1 MKWYS
6 YILIFFSPFILTLN
20 AQDFSVESW
29 RDHLPY
35 SQVNQLASIGDI
47 YYGSTP
53 YSIIE
58 FDYSNNEVRKLS
70 TVNGLSE
77 VGISAIVANQSQ
89 QSLLIAYSSSNID
102 LIKGGSVINISSIL
116 NSSIIGDKTV
126 YNLYSHSKYVY
137 VCLGFGIVVVDI
149 EKEEIKDTYI
159 IGDNSS
165 QEAVLD
171 LHISQD
177 YIYALTNDE
186 IKMAPLN
193 SSFLSDASIWNTLNI
208 PTGSSINNLESFQD
222 DFFAFGSTNIIY
234 KYQNNNWD
242 TILFYPNETLRNFKV
257 DGQNLITCTNSYVTV
272 YSSNLDTLD
281 FFYAYNG
288 NPGITAND
296 VIYGNGYYWIAD
308 ESKGLRRLKNNFA
321 LNNSLIGYMGPFT
334 NECFHLSSVNDKL
347 YVAAGRTYGTNW
359 NKTFNWH
366 GIYQFNNSWNYFNR
380 INTTIMADE
389 IDTISDIVWV
399 TANPLNENEFVASSF
414 GGGLLLFN
422 NNQFINRFSFYNS
435 SLQTRIGQSGNSVC
449 VAGTCYDNMGNLWIA
464 NSFTTSPLSV
474 KTNEGE
480 WQSFYCGPLAA
491 DKLCTDIIVDDQYGY
506 VWMIVKDVGLVV
518 YDYNQTVFD
527 LSDDQYKIIG
537 TSSGSGSL
545 PSGNVNTL
553 AIDNDGEIWIGTDN
567 GPTIF
572 YSSYPIFNETNY
584 DAQNILIEV
593 DGTLQYLLQN
603 EIITD
608 IEIDG
613 ANRKWIA
620 TDGGGLFLMSEDGTQ
635 TIYSLSKENS
645 PLYSNKITS
654 LAINHQ
660 NGELFIGTDKG
671 ILGYKSTATSP
682 NIEFTNLQVY
692 PNPVR
697 PDYQGNIAVT
707 GMMKNSEVKITDASG
722 FLIQTIFSQ
731 GGQAVWNG
739 KDRNNQIVGSGIYYF
754 FATSQDGY
762 SKAKSKVL
770 IVR

>member
-1 MKWYS
+1 MKLYS

-171 LHISQD
+171 LHISKN
-177 YIYALTNDE
+177 YIYALTNDK

-193 SSFLSDASIWNTLNI
+193 SSFLSDASIWNTLNV

-257 DGQNLITCTNSYVTV
+257 DHQNLITCTNSYVTV

-308 ESKGLRRLKNNFA
+308 DSKGLRRLKNNFSS
-321 LNNSLIGYMGPFT
+321 NNSLIGYMGPFT

-347 YVAAGRTYGTNW
+347 YVASGRTYGTNW

-380 INTTIMADE
+380 INTPIMADE

-739 KDRNNQIVGSGIYYF
+739 KDRNNQIVGSGVYYF

>member
-102 LIKGGSVINISSIL
+102 LIKGESVINISSIL

-171 LHISQD
+171 LHISQN

-308 ESKGLRRLKNNFA
+308 ESKGLRRLKNNFS

-366 GIYQFNNSWNYFNR
+366 GIYQFNNSWSYFNR
-380 INTTIMADE
+380 INTPIMADE

-518 YDYNQTVFD
+518 YDYNQTLFD

>member
-1 MKWYS
+1 MNRLTYF
-6 YILIFFSPFILTLN
+6 LIFFNSFFIFLN
-20 AQDFSVESW
+20 AQDFVVGSW

-35 SQVNQLASIGDI
+35 LQVNQLASISNL
-47 YYGSTP
+47 YYASTP
-53 YSIIE
+53 YSVIE
-58 FDYSNNEVRKLS
+58 FDHSTNELRKLS

-89 QSLLIAYSSSNID
+89 QALLIAYSSSNID
-102 LIKGGSVINISSIL
+102 LIKGDKIINISSIS

-126 YNLYSHSKYVY
+126 NNLYSNGKYVY

-159 IGDNSS
+159 IGDNGS
-165 QEAVLD
+165 QESVLD

-177 YIYALTNDE
+177 YIYALTNNE
-186 IKMAPLN
+186 IKFAPL
-193 SSFLSDASIWNTLNI
+193 SSPFLSDANIWNTISIPIGSNI
-208 PTGSSINNLESFQD
+208 ENLESID
-222 DFFAFGSTNIIY
+222 EDFFAFGSTNVVY
-234 KYQNNNWD
+234 KYHNNNWD
-242 TILFYPNETLRNFKV
+242 TILFYPSESLRNFKV
-257 DGQNLITCTNSYVTV
+257 DNQNLITCTNSYVTI
-272 YSSNLDTLD
+272 YSPNLDTLE

-288 NPGITAND
+288 NPGINAND
-296 VIYGNGYYWIAD
+296 IINGNGFYWIAD
-308 ESKGLRRLKNNFA
+308 QTKGFRRLKNNFSK
-321 LNNSLIGYMGPFT
+321 NKSLIGYGGPYT
-334 NECFHLSSVNDKL
+334 NECFHLSSLKDKL
-347 YVAAGRTYGTNW
+347 YVASGTTYGSNW

-366 GIYQFNNSWNYFNR
+366 GIYQYNSSWNYFNR
-380 INTTIMADE
+380 TTIPIMAQE

-422 NNQFINRFSFYNS
+422 NNQLIERFSFYNS

-449 VAGTCYDNMGNLWIA
+449 VAGTCYDNLGNLWIA
-464 NSFTTSPLSV
+464 NAFTTSPLSV

-480 WQSFYCGPLAA
+480 WQSFYCGPLAT
-491 DKLCTDIIVDDQYGY
+491 DKLCTDLIVDNQYGY
-506 VWMIVKDVGLVV
+506 IWMIVKDVGLVV
-518 YDYNQTVFD
+518 YDYNQTIFD

-537 TSSGSGSL
+537 TSSGAGSL
-545 PSGNVNTL
+545 PSTNVNTL

-572 YSSYPIFNETNY
+572 YSSYPIFNETTF
-584 DAQNILIEV
+584 DSQNILIEV

-620 TDGGGLFLMSEDGTQ
+620 TDGGGLFLMSEDGVE
-635 TIYSLSKENS
+635 TIYSLSKDNS

-654 LAINHQ
+654 LAINNQ

-671 ILGYKSTATSP
+671 ILGYKSSAISS

-697 PDYQGNIAVT
+697 PDYHGNIAVT
-707 GMMKNSEVKITDASG
+707 GMMKNAEVKITDASG
-722 FLIQTIFSQ
+722 FLIKTIFSD
-731 GGQAVWNG
+731 GGQAIWDG
-739 KDRNNQIVGSGIYYF
+739 KDRNNQIVGSGVYYF

-762 SKAKSKVL
+762 SNGKSKVL
-770 IVR
+770 IIR

>member
-171 LHISQD
+171 LHISQN

-257 DGQNLITCTNSYVTV
+257 DDQNLITCTNSYVTV

-308 ESKGLRRLKNNFA
+308 DSKGLRRLKNNFS

-366 GIYQFNNSWNYFNR
+366 GIYQFNNSWSYFNR
-380 INTTIMADE
+380 INTPIMADE

-491 DKLCTDIIVDDQYGY
+491 DKLCTDVIVDDQYGY

>member
-102 LIKGGSVINISSIL
+102 LIKGESVINISSIL

-171 LHISQD
+171 LHISQN

-208 PTGSSINNLESFQD
+208 PTGSSINNLESYQD

-257 DGQNLITCTNSYVTV
+257 DDQNLITCTNSYVTV

-308 ESKGLRRLKNNFA
+308 ESKGLRRLKNNFS

>member
-102 LIKGGSVINISSIL
+102 LIKGESVINISSIL

-171 LHISQD
+171 IHISQN

-257 DGQNLITCTNSYVTV
+257 DDQNLITCTNSYVTV

-308 ESKGLRRLKNNFA
+308 DSKGLRRLKNNFS

-334 NECFHLSSVNDKL
+334 NECFHLSTVNDKL

>member
-6 YILIFFSPFILTLN
+6 YILIFFSPFILTFN

-102 LIKGGSVINISSIL
+102 LIKGESVINISSIL

-208 PTGSSINNLESFQD
+208 PTGSSINNLESYQD

-257 DGQNLITCTNSYVTV
+257 DDQNLITCTNSYVTV

-308 ESKGLRRLKNNFA
+308 ESKGLRRLKNNFS

-380 INTTIMADE
+380 INTPIMADE

-545 PSGNVNTL
+545 PSGKVNTL

>member
-102 LIKGGSVINISSIL
+102 LIKGESVINISSIL

-208 PTGSSINNLESFQD
+208 PTGSSINNLESYQD

-257 DGQNLITCTNSYVTV
+257 DDQNLITCTNSYVTV

-308 ESKGLRRLKNNFA
+308 DSKGLRRLKNNFS

>member
-102 LIKGGSVINISSIL
+102 LIKGESVINISSIL

-171 LHISQD
+171 LHISQN
-177 YIYALTNDE
+177 YIYALTNEE

-308 ESKGLRRLKNNFA
+308 ESKGLRRLKNNFS

-435 SLQTRIGQSGNSVC
+435 SLQTRIGQSGNIVC